1 MKTEH
6 FRQPLSLMRFLAV
19 ILITNS
25 HIGPLYPPHL
35 QFLSTGGALGNSLFF
50 FCSGFALYLSNRDT
64 GFAPWA
70 IRRFTRIYPS
80 LWIFMT
86 VCFLGGIQSFRLPD
100 IIIPTFWFLQA
111 IFVFY
116 VFFFYSIKFLKGSC
130 GKSVPPL
137 SFRYSS
143 PISMCPIMNG
153 LSKTPNTTT
162 FYIGILLHHYA
173 VWSHRRPTADKYR
186 KPFFHRPTAVGCP
199 IDCYRLLQL
208 KNIYT
213 SLSQSHL

>member
-1 MKTEH
+1 
-6 FRQPLSLMRFLAV
+6 
-19 ILITNS
+19 
-25 HIGPLYPPHL
+25 
-35 QFLSTGGALGNSLFF
+35 
-50 FCSGFALYLSNRDT
+50 
-64 GFAPWA
+64 
-70 IRRFTRIYPS
+70 
-80 LWIFMT
+80 MT

-116 VFFFYSIKFLKGSC
+116 VFFFYSIKFFERQLWKVC
-130 GKSVPPL
+130 AAFIFPL
-137 SFRYSS
+137 LVTYFYV
-143 PISMCPIMNG
+143 PIMNG

-162 FYIGILLHHYA
+162 FYIGIFITSLCCLEA
-173 VWSHRRPTADKYR
+173 IAAQPADKYR

>member
-1 MKTEH
+1 
-6 FRQPLSLMRFLAV
+6 
-19 ILITNS
+19 
-25 HIGPLYPPHL
+25 
-35 QFLSTGGALGNSLFF
+35 
-50 FCSGFALYLSNRDT
+50 
-64 GFAPWA
+64 
-70 IRRFTRIYPS
+70 
-80 LWIFMT
+80 MT

-116 VFFFYSIKFLKGSC
+116 VFLLLFHQVFLKGSC

-143 PISMCPIMNG
+143 PISMCPHHEWIIENTEHNHFLHWYFYYIIM
-153 LSKTPNTTT
+153 L
-162 FYIGILLHHYA
+162 F
-173 VWSHRRPTADKYR
+173 WSHRRPTADKYR

-199 IDCYRLLQL
+199 IDCHRLLQL